1 MTDAAQRPSG
11 EMRVSRVV
19 FGLGN
24 VIWIA
29 VQYISPLPSTT
40 VDIIYVFI
48 CKGAETTCSV
58 PLRYHQLTTTNLS
71 FEIMQQL
78 QLNSYVD
85 IHCHDIW
92 WKPNRSFISRKWRR
106 QTSSSTKYHKLSHL
120 QALLSFSVCQIS
132 FCSSTIPKNIP
143 KHASNT
149 LTTSYETG

>member
-58 PLRYHQLTTTNLS
+58 PLRYHQLTTTNFVVRDDETTTTYHECRHPLS
-71 FEIMQQL
+71 GHLMEA
-78 QLNSYVD
+78 
-85 IHCHDIW
+85 
-92 WKPNRSFISRKWRR
+92 KRSFIPRKWRR
-106 QTSSSTKYHKLSHL
+106 QTSSSTKYHIQAICTHFTSCLFVFLS
-120 QALLSFSVCQIS
+120 LSNIINIILFKHV
-132 FCSSTIPKNIP
+132 PKNIP
-143 KHASNT
+143 KT
-149 LTTSYETG
+149 LL